1 MASINGVEVKNL
13 KKFVGH
19 EGECEQGN
27 VYLNGK
33 KLGFWSQDSW
43 GGPDMFEFDESALNK
58 ACSDFKD
65 GFPDSYKYKDICD
78 SKEVFMGYVTE
89 LKDIEG
95 YLKKDYKKGCK
106 TTVLVTDG
114 YHMSWTSFVQDL
126 SEEEVLR
133 QYSAGIEKLKAKMFK
148 NVEPRVKVFK
158 PDSFDVV
165 IDKEHPAED
174 FYLH

>member
-43 GGPDMFEFDESALNK
+43 GGPDTFDFDESALDK
-58 ACSDFKD
+58 ACSDFKA
-65 GFPDSYKYKDICD
+65 GFPDSYKYKEFCD
-78 SKEVFMGYVTE
+78 SKDVFIGYVTE
-89 LKDIEG
+89 LKNIES
-95 YLKKDYKKGCK
+95 YLKKDYKKGFK

-114 YHMSWTSFVQDL
+114 YHMTWMSFIKDL
-126 SEEEVLR
+126 SEEELFEKY
-133 QYSAGIEKLKAKMFK
+133 QSDIEKLKDKMFE
-148 NVEPRVKVFK
+148 NATPRVKVFK